1 MAKRKRGGAQV
12 QGQQRRASFDESQKV
27 KLNITSYEDVA
38 GSDDEFH
45 LNREKILLDDGPDAK
60 RRRRLEEQGMF
71 ILLNG
76 ESRLLLMTAQP
87 TSLRHQTKKS

>member
-1 MAKRKRGGAQV
+1 MAKRKRGGAQA
-12 QGQQRRASFDESQKV
+12 QNQQRRASFDENQKV
-27 KLNITSYEDVA
+27 KLNINSYEDVA

-71 ILLNG
+71 RFLDGVYETWLI
-76 ESRLLLMTAQP
+76 SAQP
-87 TSLRHQTKKS
+87 I